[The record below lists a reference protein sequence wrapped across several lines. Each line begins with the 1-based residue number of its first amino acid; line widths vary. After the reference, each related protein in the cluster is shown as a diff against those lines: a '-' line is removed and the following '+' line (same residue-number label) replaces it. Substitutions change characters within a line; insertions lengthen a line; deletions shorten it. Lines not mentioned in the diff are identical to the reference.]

1 MCHSNGCNSY
11 DCKNK
16 KRTILWRINAATTT
30 AATATTNKAIL
41 RFPHTITS
49 NRLSFS
55 LLYFLIN
62 MEHETTATLAHASF
76 VVIDTIYTHSGLV
89 LACLIVQNSRPYWT
103 YYHQNKVKNPI
114 LLNDFRHMPVSNPH
128 LVLSCVGGHV
138 DICRQSCRQL
148 STNRQAYSH

>member
-62 MEHETTATLAHASF
+62 MEHTATATLSHASL
-76 VVIDTIYTHSGLV
+76 VVIDTIDAHFCV
-89 LACLIVQNSRPYWT
+89 VIACLIVQNRPSISDI
-103 YYHQNKVKNPI
+103 YHQNRVKNTS
-114 LLNDFRHMPVSNPH
+114 LLNGLRHMPVSDLH
-128 LVLSCVGGHV
+128 L
-138 DICRQSCRQL
+138 RRRSCRHM
-148 STNRQAYSH
+148 STKL